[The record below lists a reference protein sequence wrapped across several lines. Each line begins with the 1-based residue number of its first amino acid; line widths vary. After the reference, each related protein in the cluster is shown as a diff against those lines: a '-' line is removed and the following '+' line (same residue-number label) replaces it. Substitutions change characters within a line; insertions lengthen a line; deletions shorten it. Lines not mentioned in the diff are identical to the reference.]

1 MSIIM
6 KLCRNPAQFYS
17 NYTQGQRIE
26 KKPDFRRK
34 WRMNNPGTKDLQNNK
49 IKTE

>member
-1 MSIIM
+1 MSIIV

-17 NYTQGQRIE
+17 NYSQGQRIE
-26 KKPDFRRK
+26 KTDFRRK